1 MGDAPGGG
9 LAWPPSRSPP
19 RQFGQAQ
26 QPSEPG
32 RRRAQRTP
40 SLVHRWFAAAA
51 EAPTAA
57 RRQEEP
63 PSSRQRGAPG
73 PPVSQCQELVL
84 LSPSPPPSLKAWGH
98 LSGVSNHRQRE
109 AAPRRVPARYQ
120 VPGTRARTA
129 WEEHSPPRRGQL
141 GEPAPTEDATP
152 GTSAVGVRAVGACEA
167 FWRWPGMK
175 LAASKASPS
184 QGIATQCMD
193 RSKILNKK

>member
-1 MGDAPGGG
+1 VGDAPGGG

-120 VPGTRARTA
+120 VPGTRYQGQDCLGGTFS
-129 WEEHSPPRRGQL
+129 SPERAAGRASTHRGCH
-141 GEPAPTEDATP
+141 P
-152 GTSAVGVRAVGACEA
+152 GHKRGGC
-167 FWRWPGMK
+167 
-175 LAASKASPS
+175 
-184 QGIATQCMD
+184 QGS
-193 RSKILNKK
+193 RGL